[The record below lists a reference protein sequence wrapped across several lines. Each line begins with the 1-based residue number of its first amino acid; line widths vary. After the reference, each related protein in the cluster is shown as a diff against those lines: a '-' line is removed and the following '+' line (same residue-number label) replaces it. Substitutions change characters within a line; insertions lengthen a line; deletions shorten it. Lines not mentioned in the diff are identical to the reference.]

1 MMARGAH
8 ERHEVSIRKMIKRLA
23 KPMHARR
30 AARRT
35 GRAAAR
41 RGCWF
46 LHAVAGGVALIVALA
61 PHPSWGLEPQAA
73 PESASGWQAQGLATA
88 QQQMVAA
95 ASPYATQAGLEI
107 LRQGGSAADAAV
119 AVQLVL
125 NLVEPQSSGL
135 GGGAFLLYWDAA
147 RKRLQAL
154 DGRETAPAAAEPG
167 QFLEAGRPR
176 AFDAAVF
183 GGLSVGVP
191 GTLRLLEMLHK
202 EHGRLPWASVL
213 APAIE
218 LAKQGFRVSPRLHI
232 MLDGYGAQNF
242 AAPAREYFFDAI
254 GSPRPT
260 GYLLKNPQFAATL
273 QALADR
279 GPAAFYAGDVAQAIV
294 AAVRGAPNH
303 QSSMSLADLE
313 GYRVLER
320 EPLCVKY
327 RRYRVCGMPPPSS
340 GGLAVAQILK
350 LIEPFEL
357 GKQPADAMN
366 AAALHRI
373 AEAEKL
379 AFADRDHYIADPAFV
394 AMPAGL
400 LDASY
405 LAHRRGLIDTLT
417 AMPRPRPGTP
427 LQQSGRLFGEDAT
440 IEAAGTSHF
449 SVVDAAGNVV
459 AMTSTIEAGFG
470 SRLWAAGFLLNNELT
485 DFSFRPTDSGGKAVA
500 NALAPGKRPRSSMAP
515 TIVFDEA
522 DRPWA
527 ALGSPGGSR
536 IILYVVKALVGL
548 IDWKLDAQTATA
560 LMNFGSRGGPFEIE
574 IDQPSAIW
582 HALKMKPYGH
592 LVSADLL
599 TSGTHVIVM
608 RPNGVLEGGA
618 DPRREGLAA
627 GD

>member
-1 MMARGAH
+1 MGALVAQHGKGGILRMSVRVSRQMGPFGGAARGA
-8 ERHEVSIRKMIKRLA
+8 RSATRMGAAIR
-23 KPMHARR
+23 
-30 AARRT
+30 
-35 GRAAAR
+35 G
-41 RGCWF
+41 
-46 LHAVAGGVALIVALA
+46 AVAGLVALGVALA
-61 PHPSWGLEPQAA
+61 PQQAWCLEPQAA
-73 PESASGWQAQGLATA
+73 PEAASGWYAQVVARA
-88 QQQMVAA
+88 QRHMVAA
-95 ASPYATQAGLEI
+95 ASPYAAQAGLDI

-147 RKRLQAL
+147 RQRLQAI
-154 DGRETAPAAAEPG
+154 DGRETAPAAADPG
-167 QFLEAGRPR
+167 QFLDAGRPR
-176 AFDAAVF
+176 PFEEAVF

-202 EHGRLPWASVL
+202 QHGRLPWASVL
-213 APAIE
+213 APAIK
-218 LAKQGFRVSPRLHI
+218 LASEGFKVSPRLH
-232 MLDGYGAQNF
+232 LLLTGFGAQNF
-242 AAPAREYFFDAI
+242 APAARQYFFDAI
-254 GSPRPT
+254 GSPRPA
-260 GYLLKNPQFAATL
+260 GYLLKNPRFAATL
-273 QALADR
+273 QAVADR
-279 GPAAFYAGDVAQAIV
+279 GAEAFYAGDVAQAIV

-303 QSSMSLADLE
+303 QGSMTVTDL
-313 GYRVLER
+313 GAYRALER
-320 EPLCVKY
+320 EPLCVSY

-357 GKQPADAMN
+357 GRQPADAMN

-394 AMPAGL
+394 PPPIGL

-405 LAHRRGLIDTLT
+405 LAGRRGLIDTLT

-427 LQQSGRLFGEDAT
+427 QKHSGRAFGEDAT
-440 IEAAGTSHF
+440 VEAAGTSHF
-449 SVVDAAGNVV
+449 SIIDDAGDVL

-485 DFSFRPTDSGGKAVA
+485 DFAFRPVDASGRALA

-522 DRPWA
+522 GRPWA

-548 IDWKLDAQTATA
+548 IDWKLDPQAATA
-560 LMNFGSRGGPFEIE
+560 LMNFGSRGGAFEIE

-582 HALKMKPYGH
+582 HALKVKPYGH
-592 LVSADLL
+592 LINADLL
-599 TSGTHVIVM
+599 TSGTHLILV

-618 DPRREGLAA
+618 DPRREGLAV